1 MRYPQYIAYHMI
13 ITTIVQRCYDIV
25 FQTLN
30 FSSNDSV
37 RIVCNITKELSGELL
52 YKLNDIFFKESDR
65 TFGD

>member
-1 MRYPQYIAYHMI
+1 MI

-30 FSSNDSV
+30 SSSNDSV

-52 YKLNDIFFKESDR
+52 YKLNDIFFKENDR